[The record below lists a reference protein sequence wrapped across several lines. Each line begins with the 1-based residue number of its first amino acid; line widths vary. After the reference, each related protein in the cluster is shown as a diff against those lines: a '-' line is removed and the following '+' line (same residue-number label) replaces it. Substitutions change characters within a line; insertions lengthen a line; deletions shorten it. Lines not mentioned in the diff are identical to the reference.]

1 MQVNKKSITLGNSP
15 KFFGVPIIVCVLPEP
30 VWPYTNTHPLYP
42 FFLII
47 FFYFKIPSK
56 QLMAY
61 FLPTISKI
69 SSYEAS

>member
-1 MQVNKKSITLGNSP
+1 MNKKSITLGNNP

-42 FFLII
+42 I
-47 FFYFKIPSK
+47 FNFIYFKIPSK

-61 FLPTISKI
+61 FLPTISNI